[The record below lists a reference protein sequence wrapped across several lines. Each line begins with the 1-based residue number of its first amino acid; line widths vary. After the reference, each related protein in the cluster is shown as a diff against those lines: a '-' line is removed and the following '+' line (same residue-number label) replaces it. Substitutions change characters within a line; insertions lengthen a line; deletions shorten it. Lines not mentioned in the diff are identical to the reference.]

1 MKMCRVL
8 IISVINLSLSEV
20 SFQLLE
26 MTCIKEIQ
34 NQSSSVSST
43 GSSYILFAIF
53 GWILKAF
60 MRRLTYK
67 NVFETSSC
75 LR

>member
-53 GWILKAF
+53 G
-60 MRRLTYK
+60 
-67 NVFETSSC
+67 
-75 LR
+75 

>member
-34 NQSSSVSST
+34 NQAVCLPQDLVIF
-43 GSSYILFAIF
+43 YLLFLVEF
-53 GWILKAF
+53 
-60 MRRLTYK
+60 
-67 NVFETSSC
+67 
-75 LR
+75 

>member
-8 IISVINLSLSEV
+8 IIPVINLSLLEV
-20 SFQLLE
+20 SCQLLE

-43 GSSYILFAIF
+43 GSSYILVCYF
-53 GWILKAF
+53 GLNFESFYEKAY
-60 MRRLTYK
+60 L
-67 NVFETSSC
+67 
-75 LR
+75 